1 MQNFHSL
8 RAWGSNEANSTEEP
22 YFDSAQMIPPPVS
35 LQSVDEIQLDPFAM
49 VSLTKST
56 DPLQPVLTEQ
66 DILSGPLHD
75 IPTTQSLISALQAT
89 IQSDEVRTPVV
100 IPGARNR
107 LPRTLN
113 TDELMTPG
121 KRLHP
126 HLRLVLVLS
135 AMMGILAYTLF
146 SFTPLH
152 AEQSGNSL
160 VDGAV
165 NWVVAQQQN
174 WGLAAAVGY
183 VQPTPTAVTTSTT
196 SLVDTAAMTLP
207 KSQYIEIARED
218 AIAAGISPDDF
229 VRQINLESGFNP
241 YAELPAGAEG
251 IAQFEPATA
260 AGLGIDPFNPTQAL
274 QGAAQYMARLSA
286 QFGGSY
292 AEAAAAYNAGSGA
305 VQGAINEGGANWLSY
320 LSAETQNYVTAIIA

>member
-1 MQNFHSL
+1 MHNFRSL
-8 RAWGSNEANSTEEP
+8 RTWERNDANSIEEH
-22 YFDSAQMIPPPVS
+22 YFDSAQMIPPAVS
-35 LQSVDEIQLDPFAM
+35 QQSVDEIQQLDPFAM

-56 DPLQPVLTEQ
+56 DPLQSVRTEQ
-66 DILSGPLHD
+66 DILCGPLHD

-89 IQSDEVRTPVV
+89 IQPEEFRAPVV
-100 IPGARNR
+100 IPGTRKR
-107 LPRTLN
+107 LPSTLN
-113 TDELMTPG
+113 TEELTRPG

-135 AMMGILAYTLF
+135 AMMGVLAYTLF

-152 AEQSGNSL
+152 AEQSGNPL
-160 VDGAV
+160 IDGAV
-165 NWVVAQQQN
+165 SWVVTQQQN
-174 WGLAAAVGY
+174 WGFIAALG
-183 VQPTPTAVTTSTT
+183 VQPVATAVTTSTT
-196 SLVDTAAMTLP
+196 SLVNTATMTLP

-241 YAELPAGAEG
+241 YAESPAGAEG

-274 QGAAQYMARLSA
+274 KGAAQYMARLAA

-292 AEAAAAYNAGSGA
+292 AKAAAAYNAGSGA
-305 VQGAINEGGANWLSY
+305 VQNAINVGGANWLSY
-320 LSAETQNYVTAIIA
+320 LPVETQNYVNNIIA